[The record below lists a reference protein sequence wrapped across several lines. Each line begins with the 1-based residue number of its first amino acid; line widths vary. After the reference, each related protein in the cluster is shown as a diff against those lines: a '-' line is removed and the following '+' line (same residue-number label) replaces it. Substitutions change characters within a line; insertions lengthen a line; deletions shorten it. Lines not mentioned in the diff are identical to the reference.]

1 MWIGI
6 VSLFPE
12 MFRAVSEY
20 GIPSR
25 AIAAGQLA
33 VEIANP
39 RDFADDR
46 HSTVD
51 DAPYGGG
58 PGMVMM
64 AEPLALAIESLSESA
79 PAAPH
84 SVYLTPEG
92 RRFDQALAEELA
104 TKDVLLLVAGHYE
117 GVDERLRSGYCDQEI
132 SIGDYV
138 LSGGE
143 LPAMVLID
151 ALARRLPGVLGNP
164 ESLNRESFVAERLE
178 GAQYTRP
185 AVWRG
190 EPVPDTLLSG
200 DHKAIESWRRR
211 SALERTYA
219 RRPELLTRRGPQCD
233 EITFIEELL

>member
-1 MWIGI
+1 M
-6 VSLFPE
+6 
-12 MFRAVSEY
+12 
-20 GIPSR
+20 
-25 AIAAGQLA
+25 
-33 VEIANP
+33 VELRNP
-39 RDFADDR
+39 RDFAGDR
-46 HSTVD
+46 HATVD

-64 AEPLALAIESLSESA
+64 AEPMALAIESLSASA
-79 PAAPH
+79 PAIPH
-84 SVYLTPEG
+84 RVYLTPEG
-92 RRFDQALAEELA
+92 QRFDQGLAEELA
-104 TKDVLLLVAGHYE
+104 KRDALLLVAGHYE
-117 GVDERLRSGYCDQEI
+117 GVDERLRSGYCDVEI

-143 LPAMVLID
+143 LPAMVVVD

-164 ESLNRESFVAERLE
+164 DSLTRESFVADRLE
-178 GAQYTRP
+178 GAHYTRP

-190 EPVPDTLLSG
+190 ESVPDTLLSG

-219 RRPELLTRRGPQCD
+219 RRPELLTRRNPQSD